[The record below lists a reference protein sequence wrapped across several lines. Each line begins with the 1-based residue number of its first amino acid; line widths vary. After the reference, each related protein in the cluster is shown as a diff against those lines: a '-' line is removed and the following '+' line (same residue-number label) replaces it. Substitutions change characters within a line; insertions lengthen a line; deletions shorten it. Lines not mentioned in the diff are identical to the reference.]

1 MALFF
6 ILANRESALDSC
18 RWKTLE
24 FLSFQISQRMSMVS
38 VRIALRGMAGVVV
51 MLFHHSKVV
60 LLGLQFEGR
69 KPGCAV
75 QVVIRSQMRHVFRH
89 SDVR

>member
-1 MALFF
+1 
-6 ILANRESALDSC
+6 
-18 RWKTLE
+18 
-24 FLSFQISQRMSMVS
+24 MVS
-38 VRIALRGMAGVVV
+38 VRTALRGMAGVVV

-75 QVVIRSQMRHVFRH
+75 QLATRSQMRRVYRH

>member
-38 VRIALRGMAGVVV
+38 VRTALRGMAGVVV
-51 MLFHHSKVV
+51 MLFHHSKIL
-60 LLGLQFEGR
+60 LLGLQLEDP

-75 QVVIRSQMRHVFRH
+75 QVATSSQIRRVYRH

>member
-24 FLSFQISQRMSMVS
+24 FLSFQIFHRMCMAR
-38 VRIALRGMAGVVV
+38 VRTAFHGVAGVVV
-51 MLFHHSKVV
+51 MLFHHSKVA
-60 LLGLQFEGR
+60 LLGL
-69 KPGCAV
+69 
-75 QVVIRSQMRHVFRH
+75 
-89 SDVR
+89 

>member
-1 MALFF
+1 
-6 ILANRESALDSC
+6 
-18 RWKTLE
+18 
-24 FLSFQISQRMSMVS
+24 MVS
-38 VRIALRGMAGVVV
+38 VRTALRGMAGVVV

-75 QVVIRSQMRHVFRH
+75 QLATRSQMRRVYRH
-89 SDVR
+89 SNVR